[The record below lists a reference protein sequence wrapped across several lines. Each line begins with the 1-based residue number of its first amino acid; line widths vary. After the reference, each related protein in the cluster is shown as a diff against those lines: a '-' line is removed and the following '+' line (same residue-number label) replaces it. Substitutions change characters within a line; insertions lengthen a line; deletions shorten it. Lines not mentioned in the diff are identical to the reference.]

1 MNVPRCALGICIV
14 IKLSPPSLIRQ
25 HRRIPSRRQSASRL
39 PSPRRTTNTPF
50 RAISSE
56 RERERERARSGW
68 GCVTPCLPLTDGRT
82 DGQAPRFLTAVI
94 TTSCHVQSHSWFWQP
109 QSCRPYRCIFR
120 CHESRR
126 KVLDHQWLIFLE
138 VELNFLHQCRYNYLV
153 NVNKST
159 KGGY

>member
-1 MNVPRCALGICIV
+1 MHCYQAVTPIIDPTAPPNPISSSVSL
-14 IKLSPPSLIRQ
+14 PPSL
-25 HRRIPSRRQSASRL
+25 
-39 PSPRRTTNTPF
+39 PSPHYKHTIPCHLF
-50 RAISSE
+50 REGEGKRASSVGLGLCH
-56 RERERERARSGW
+56 AM
-68 GCVTPCLPLTDGRT
+68 PATDGRT

-126 KVLDHQWLIFLE
+126 KVLDHQWFIFLE
-138 VELNFLHQCRYNYLV
+138 AESNFLHQCRYNYLV

-159 KGGY
+159 KGGR